1 VEVTLAMLA
10 PVSVPDSDGMTK
22 PPYPLIETFDNV
34 IVTSAAATGA
44 SMAAASVAIVVVDF
58 M

>member
-1 VEVTLAMLA
+1 MLA
-10 PVSVPDSDGMTK
+10 PVHVPESDGTTTGPVMEIVLLT
-22 PPYPLIETFDNV
+22 NV
-34 IVTSAAATGA
+34 ILTSAAATGA